1 MPTASPESTMPID
14 TIRKK
19 VEAYERQSSHIKRIF
34 EEGNYKKVV
43 SLIEPLKKTIKRK
56 REEGLE
62 DDGEMS
68 VENLTYKVL
77 RNKGFFD
84 ELRELY
90 KKAYDNSYS
99 IYEKF
104 IITMMRDEE

>member
-1 MPTASPESTMPID
+1 
-14 TIRKK
+14 
-19 VEAYERQSSHIKRIF
+19 
-34 EEGNYKKVV
+34 
-43 SLIEPLKKTIKRK
+43 
-56 REEGLE
+56 
-62 DDGEMS
+62 MS